1 MHACQ
6 HNNLVST
13 LAACDMVWP
22 TPHPPPPP
30 PKPGF
35 EKSLFASR
43 VPDHVGSSD
52 ADLG

>member
-22 TPHPPPPP
+22 TPHLPPLHPNQALKNPYLLAV
-30 PKPGF
+30 
-35 EKSLFASR
+35 SLTMLVAQMQI
-43 VPDHVGSSD
+43 
-52 ADLG
+52 